1 LGTEDIG
8 IESVT
13 ASTLSNFFHGTIHAM
28 PKKPFFYKS
37 LCEHFECDPVN
48 LPVLTQ
54 NYPSYEREN
63 LYYAMQEIAKTCDE
77 PPDLRGVILPDQYQP
92 VSLAKLSRPASAK
105 HF

>member
-1 LGTEDIG
+1 
-8 IESVT
+8 
-13 ASTLSNFFHGTIHAM
+13 M

-92 VSLAKLSRPASAK
+92 VSLAKLSRPASAE